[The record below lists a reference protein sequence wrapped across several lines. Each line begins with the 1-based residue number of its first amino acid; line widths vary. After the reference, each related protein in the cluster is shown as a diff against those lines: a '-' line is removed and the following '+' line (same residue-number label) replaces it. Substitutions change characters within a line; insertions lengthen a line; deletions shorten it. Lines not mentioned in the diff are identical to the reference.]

1 MGAAHS
7 APVGGAARSGSSDK
21 SSALGSSSTPFVST
35 PREHEHW
42 LAASAWRVLDDA
54 YVSEYHRKND
64 LWTWMEKQKKQNSKS
79 ANSSSGSSASSGR
92 DEPSDFFEQVYAFLG
107 PHYSGLQTHRLQ
119 AIVHEIAQAC
129 EAATSGKS
137 MAFKREAFVRRIH
150 LALEAHRNA
159 QQAKAKSAAT
169 AAAAAAASASAS
181 ASTTVAT
188 TGSASTA
195 VVAATPN
202 PLAALYPVITP
213 AEQEEEL
220 KDLPLSQQLSVRW
233 LLKMLHALR
242 PDAVPALDPAAQAS
256 CTALLL
262 QQLLPLLDELSP
274 IFSGGMEE
282 CKLGIMEEVEAF
294 LARAFKRGSMA
305 LTAAAAADGA
315 SSSSSASTALVPV
328 STSSSSSSA
337 TPFPLA
343 AVTSSL
349 LSLAISRSKLS
360 AMLVVLHPL
369 LLAHARAS
377 AQPEL
382 RALESMPMQPQVL
395 LKRIISSDGPRLN
408 TYLRGATQ
416 RRGSMSALTGVASKT
431 GSLVAWG
438 NGQSN
443 GKLGLDQA
451 TTKTVPTLVP
461 QFDSGRVIS
470 VSAFQNHVL
479 ACDADMRVYGWGSN
493 ETHRLGFEDVNNRM
507 IPTIVPFFSDKRV
520 VQVATGNE
528 FSAVLT
534 ADGTVWC
541 FGDGQNNKLGLPAS
555 APAASKVPVMVSGLG
570 GQKVTAIACGGFHT
584 LAMTASNELFA
595 WGKNNK
601 SVQTLAL
608 SHARA
613 I

>member
-1 MGAAHS
+1 MGATHS
-7 APVGGAARSGSSDK
+7 AAGARSSGGGDK
-21 SSALGSSSTPFVST
+21 SAAISSAPFVST
-35 PREHEHW
+35 PREHDHW

-54 YVSEYHRKND
+54 YVSEWHRKND
-64 LWTWMEKQKKQNSKS
+64 FAVWAEKQKKQQQHS
-79 ANSSSGSSASSGR
+79 AKNTAAGSNATGGGR

-119 AIVHEIAQAC
+119 AIVHEIAAAC

-159 QQAKAKSAAT
+159 QAAKAKSAAT
-169 AAAAAAASASAS
+169 AAAAAAAAASASASAS
-181 ASTTVAT
+181 ASTAVAT
-188 TGSASTA
+188 TATPSTA
-195 VVAATPN
+195 VVVAPPN
-202 PLAALYPVITP
+202 PLAPLYPVITP

-233 LLKMLHALR
+233 LLSMLHALR
-242 PDAVPALDPAAQAS
+242 PDAAFALDPASQAA
-256 CTALLL
+256 CTTLFLH
-262 QQLLPLLDELSP
+262 QLLPLLDELSP

-282 CKLGIMEEVEAF
+282 SKLGIMEEVEMF
-294 LARAFKRGSMA
+294 LARAFKRGA
-305 LTAAAAADGA
+305 LAITAAAADGV
-315 SSSSSASTALVPV
+315 SSSSSTALVPV
-328 STSSSSSSA
+328 NSSSSSA
-337 TPFPLA
+337 PFPLA

-382 RALESMPMQPQVL
+382 RALESMSMQPQVL
-395 LKRIISSDGPRLN
+395 LKRIVSSDGPRLN
-408 TYLRGATQ
+408 AYLRGATQ
-416 RRGSMSALTGVASKT
+416 RRGSMSALAGAASKT

-451 TTKTVPTLVP
+451 TSKKAPALVP
-461 QFDSGRVIS
+461 QFESGRVVS

-507 IPTIVPFFSDKRV
+507 VPTIVPFFSDKRV
-520 VQVATGNE
+520 VHVATGNE

-541 FGDGQNNKLGLPAS
+541 FGDGQNNKLGQPAS

-570 GQKVTAIACGGFHT
+570 GHKVTAITCGGFHT

-601 SVQTLAL
+601 SVGHTGAV
-608 SHARA
+608 ARA
-613 I
+613 HA